1 MWFGGI
7 VVRSASV
14 LLLITH
20 HLAKHYNALSECPQG
35 EIIKSLKLGEMPQL
49 DEHRRLKMHI
59 RFACAIMIARNLLA
73 YYHKEFVCAPVAQ
86 SAEHRTFNPGVAGS
100 IPARRT

>member
-1 MWFGGI
+1 
-7 VVRSASV
+7 
-14 LLLITH
+14 
-20 HLAKHYNALSECPQG
+20 
-35 EIIKSLKLGEMPQL
+35 
-49 DEHRRLKMHI
+49 MHI